1 MPAFAIARHY
11 RVRVPRRAPVA
22 LRTRSRPRTNTVC
35 ARTPM
40 EAPAPSTH
48 RLEAFSDGVFAVAAT
63 LLVLTLHVGTGGGLA
78 YELARQWPH
87 YATYVVSFL
96 TIGIIW
102 MNHHAQFERIDHPD
116 RTLMVLNL
124 ILLMFVTL
132 IPFPTGLLAD
142 HLRSG
147 SDEHVAA
154 AVYAAT
160 LLAMSISFFSTYVWA
175 ARRQLFAK
183 WVGEQHVGYLV
194 RRNGAGLTVY
204 AIAIAVAFANASV
217 SLALCGLVALYYL
230 HPGRPPKPS

>member
-1 MPAFAIARHY
+1 
-11 RVRVPRRAPVA
+11 
-22 LRTRSRPRTNTVC
+22 
-35 ARTPM
+35 M
-40 EAPAPSTH
+40 EAPAPSTD

-63 LLVLTLHVGTGGGLA
+63 LLVLNLHVGSGGGLA
-78 YELARQWPH
+78 HALAKEWPH
-87 YATYVVSFL
+87 YATYVVSFV

-102 MNHHAQFERIDHPD
+102 MNHHAQFNRIDHPD

-160 LLAMSISFFSTYVWA
+160 LLAMSIGFFSTYVWA
-175 ARRQLFAK
+175 AHRRLFAA
-183 WVGEQHVGYLV
+183 WVGKQDVGYLV
-194 RRNGAGLTVY
+194 LRNGLGLIVY
-204 AIAIAVAFANASV
+204 AIAIAVAFASATV
-217 SLALCGLVALYYL
+217 SLALCGLVAVYYL
-230 HPGRPPKPS
+230 HPGRAPQGG